1 MGEIRIKSEKT
12 AVYHVFARVVHKR
25 RLLDEVEREV
35 WVRALAR
42 AARFSGVE
50 VITYCCLGN
59 HFHIL
64 VRIDPAARDCSDA
77 ELVERFAALYGT
89 SRAAWCG
96 LDAAGLAHAL
106 GQGETPE
113 ARRLRGRL
121 RARMGDVSEF
131 MRTLRQRY
139 TKWYNR
145 THQTAGTLWSERF
158 GSVLVQD
165 IPWLVALVAAYVD
178 LNPVR
183 AGLSALPGEYRWSGY
198 TAALAGNDELRHS
211 LAACFPR
218 ETDSDASL
226 ACYRRLMLG
235 KGAAAKQDGTG
246 ARVDPEALLE
256 VVQTGG
262 ELPPHELLR
271 LKLRFLTQG
280 RALGTDAWMRQVT
293 AAGRTDRV
301 PLSTAPLEVLDT
313 AEIAVGCRKY
323 RSGGVCMPDA

>member
-1 MGEIRIKSEKT
+1 M
-12 AVYHVFARVVHKR
+12 HKR
-25 RLLDEVEREV
+25 RLLEEAEREV
-35 WVRALAR
+35 WVHALER

-64 VRIDPAARDCSDA
+64 VRIDPTARDCSDT
-77 ELVERFAALYGT
+77 ELVDRFAALYGT
-89 SRAAWCG
+89 ARAAWCG
-96 LDAAGLAHAL
+96 LDASGLAHAL
-106 GQGETPE
+106 AQGGTPE
-113 ARRLRGRL
+113 AQRLRERL

-165 IPWLVALVAAYVD
+165 IPWLVALVAAYID

-183 AGLSALPGEYRWSGY
+183 AGLAPLPGEYRWSGY
-198 TAALAGNDELRHS
+198 TAALAGNTDIRRT

-218 ETDSDASL
+218 EADADASL

-235 KGAAAKQDGTG
+235 KGAAAKRDGTG
-246 ARVDPEALLE
+246 GRVDPEELLKA
-256 VVQTGG
+256 VRDGG
-262 ELPPHELLR
+262 ELEAHELLR

-280 RALGTDAWMRQVT
+280 RALGTHEWMQQATGVGGP
-293 AAGRTDRV
+293 GRTALY
-301 PLSTAPLEVLDT
+301 PAPLEVLDT
-313 AEIAVGCRKY
+313 AEIAVGRRKY
-323 RSGGVCMPDA
+323 RTGGLGLPGR

>member
-1 MGEIRIKSEKT
+1 MGELRIKSEET

-35 WVRALAR
+35 WVHALER

-89 SRAAWCG
+89 AKAAWCG
-96 LDAAGLAHAL
+96 LDASGLAHAL
-106 GQGETPE
+106 GQGETTE
-113 ARRLRGRL
+113 ARRLRERL

-139 TKWYNR
+139 TKWFNR

-165 IPWLVALVAAYVD
+165 IPWLVGLLAAYVD

-183 AGLSALPGEYRWSGY
+183 AGLAALPGEYRWSGY
-198 TAALAGNDELRHS
+198 TAALAGDEDLRGA
-211 LAACFPR
+211 LAACFPG
-218 ETDSDASL
+218 EADAAAAL

-235 KGAAAKQDGTG
+235 KGAAAKRDGTG
-246 ARVDPEALLE
+246 ARVAPEALLE
-256 VVQTGG
+256 AVRGGG
-262 ELPPHELLR
+262 ELRPHELLR
-271 LKLRFLTQG
+271 LKLRFLTKG
-280 RALGTDAWMRQVT
+280 RALGTETWMRQAT
-293 AAGRTDRV
+293 AAGSADRADLT
-301 PLSTAPLEVLDT
+301 PAPLGILDT

-323 RSGGVCMPDA
+323 RSGGIGLPDE